1 MFAPRTTPKDELTF
15 HEKVTTVLRHMIE
28 GPINGTENRPWAGTY
43 GCKSL
48 MATEPQGLFSDLIFG
63 PKISLADGLVVH

>member
-28 GPINGTENRPWAGTY
+28 GLINGTENRPWAGTY

-48 MATEPQGLFSDLIFG
+48 MALGSQGLFSDLIFG
-63 PKISLADGLVVH
+63 PEINSADGLVRV